1 MFDIKGD
8 IFYNYVIGGGI
19 IMSQVDAKIVAN
31 YFLSLSKPNT
41 VESIT
46 NLKLQ
51 KLLYYVQGFNLAINN
66 TTLFSQKI
74 EAWAH
79 GPVVPDVYREFKGFG
94 YKDIV
99 IEEDYDFSELT
110 TEQKKIISEVWE
122 VFKFYDGKELEKLSH
137 SESPWK
143 DARGELAEYD
153 SSNAIISADSIK
165 KYFVSEY
172 MISE

>member
-1 MFDIKGD
+1 
-8 IFYNYVIGGGI
+8 
-19 IMSQVDAKIVAN
+19 MSQVNAKIVAN

-66 TTLFSQKI
+66 TVLFSEKI

-110 TEQKKIISEVWE
+110 TEQKKIIRDVWE

-143 DARGELAEYD
+143 DARVGLAEYD

-165 KYFVSEY
+165 EYFVSEY